1 MFFFH
6 EGLPGSGKSYEAVTK
21 HLIGALSK
29 GRPVD
34 AYIEGLDHAK
44 LAELADI
51 TEDRCRELLI
61 VLTREQVPDVW
72 KHGRDNALVFID
84 EMQNFWPS
92 NKQKLGPEITQFITE
107 HRHRGQDI
115 CGMGQDL
122 RDVHAMWRRRCGQKV
137 VFSKLD
143 GLGRDGNYSYRLHK
157 AVTPEKF
164 ELVSKGIGKYD
175 PKFFG
180 SYASHIS
187 DDTNT
192 ENYKDSRAV
201 IWNTWAFKVAIPG
214 FVAVLAF
221 AGWYLYGLL
230 WGGELMQP
238 EKTTKPAHVQP
249 VEQPPARQVQHIEDI
264 APVRHQEPQPKH
276 EPPDYVQD
284 ITAKWRPRLSGWMM
298 MGAKIEGVIEWY
310 DASLRKQE
318 QLSVNQ
324 LVSLGYSYEYRSE
337 LLVIRKG
344 EWETI
349 VTTWPMEAIGR
360 LSQAQNREVGGGS

>member
-21 HLIGALSK
+21 HLIPALEK

-34 AYIEGLDHAK
+34 AYIEGLQHAK
-44 LAELADI
+44 LAELAGI
-51 TEDRCRELLI
+51 TEDRCRELLV

-72 KHGRDNALVFID
+72 KHSRDNALVFID
-84 EMQNFWPS
+84 EMQNFWPAS
-92 NKQKLGPEITQFITE
+92 KQKLGPEITQFITE

-164 ELVSKGIGKYD
+164 ELVSKGVGKYD
-175 PKFFG
+175 PKYFG
-180 SYASHIS
+180 TYASHVS

-201 IWNTWAFKVAIPG
+201 IWNTWAFKIGIPG
-214 FVAVLAF
+214 FAALVALAS
-221 AGWYLYGLL
+221 WYLYGLL
-230 WGGELMQP
+230 WGGELLQP
-238 EKTTKPAHVQP
+238 EAKPESKPAHVKVAQASPAPPPRPAAPQPASQP
-249 VEQPPARQVQHIEDI
+249 VKVQPL
-264 APVRHQEPQPKH
+264 
-276 EPPDYVQD
+276 DYVQE
-284 ITAKWRPRLSGWMM
+284 ITAKWRPRLEMWVE
-298 MGAKIEGVIEWY
+298 MGHKVEGVVQWY
-310 DASLRKQE
+310 DTSLRQQE
-318 QLSVNQ
+318 RLNVSQLIK
-324 LVSLGYSYEYRSE
+324 LGYSFEYDRD
-337 LLVIRKG
+337 LLTIRKG
-344 EWETI
+344 DWQTI
-349 VTTWPMEAIGR
+349 VTSWPMEAIGK
-360 LSQAQNREVGGGS
+360 LSHAQNRAVGGGG